1 MATTGQP
8 QKSTLFSA
16 SIIALLAIA
25 SCLPYSISTHIS
37 NNDNLSQFASIVTMF
52 SHIIMFLG
60 FACSTIAL
68 MVGYTPREEIS
79 PSFRLLLGRL
89 LIGLTYLGAA
99 VSLAYLYMMGS
110 DLINLENQHAGAVSF
125 QFLIPLSLVSLA
137 LHEAALCAIF
147 DG

>member
-1 MATTGQP
+1 MTTTRQP

-16 SIIALLAIA
+16 AIIALLVIT
-25 SCLPYSISTHIS
+25 SCLSYSILIHIS

-79 PSFRLLLGRL
+79 PSFRLLLGKL
-89 LIGLTYLGAA
+89 LTGISYLCAA

-110 DLINLENQHAGAVSF
+110 DLINLEHQHAGGVSF
-125 QFLIPLSLVSLA
+125 QFLIPLALVSLA
-137 LHEAALCAIF
+137 VHKAALCAIF
-147 DG
+147 DE